1 MYEPFS
7 TAVTVTNVAWVVF
20 MVTVAPYAL
29 WWLVKDAHGRIVH
42 GEWRWDARK
51 HASVRR
57 GTSTPVKSG
66 S

>member
-29 WWLVKDAHGRIVH
+29 WWLAKDAHERIVH
-42 GEWRWDARK
+42 GRWRWKR
-51 HASVRR
+51 
-57 GTSTPVKSG
+57 
-66 S
+66 